1 MSDVIG
7 LKKAKQSLTEIVVF
21 PSLYV
26 VLSPCVFLC
35 CAPHSRSGEHT
46 ANDSTPIVE

>member
-21 PSLYV
+21 PSLYGSPFSLRIL
-26 VLSPCVFLC
+26 VLC
-35 CAPHSRSGEHT
+35 
-46 ANDSTPIVE
+46 TPFTIWGAHC